1 MTSID
6 ASAGDIKKRT
16 FMDAYIEW
24 FIRWIPDSFFF
35 CLGLTFFVA
44 VCAWIFTDMP
54 FFSFTVKKNLVN
66 AWTDNFWALLA
77 FTMQMTVLLVT
88 GAAVAASPPAK
99 KLLAAIARIPKTPT
113 QVIVVGAVG
122 AFLLGYLHWGIGM
135 MGGIMLGRELFIQ
148 AKLRGIR
155 VHKPILVAVIFLQF
169 QPGSEGLSGA
179 APLFAA
185 SAGYLKNMVTAQYK
199 DITPNLISLADTVAA
214 PAFIL
219 TLIGG
224 LIISVVVCLWMMPK
238 DASKIEEIDDEFV
251 REATATKTVSETE
264 TTFAWVTPADKMNNS
279 RLLMYVL
286 GGVGLAWCGL
296 ILFQQGIL
304 GLSLNNYNFLFLC
317 LGMVLCGNPG
327 LFCKN
332 IREGLDGTWGFVL
345 QFPFYAGIFGL
356 IKESGL
362 GTMIA
367 HLFISVSNAD
377 TFPILAFW
385 YSGLLNIAVPSG
397 GSKFVIE
404 APYIIPAAI
413 ETGAQL
419 KTIIQAYQFGDGLTN
434 MIIPFFAL
442 PYLANFKLEF
452 NRIIPYTFVAVV
464 LTFILETAALRWIL

>member
-1 MTSID
+1 MTTID
-6 ASAGDIKKRT
+6 ARAGDIKKRT

-24 FIRWIPDSFFF
+24 FIRWVPDSFFF
-35 CLGLTFFVA
+35 CLALTVFVA
-44 VCAWIFTDMP
+44 ACAWIFTDMP
-54 FFSFTVKKNLVN
+54 FFSFTQEKNLVN
-66 AWTDNFWALLA
+66 AWTNNFWALLA

-88 GAAVAASPPAK
+88 GAAVAASPPVK
-99 KLLAAIARIPKTPT
+99 KALAAVARIPQTPT
-113 QVIVVGAVG
+113 QVIVTGAIG
-122 AFLLGYLHWGIGM
+122 AALLGYLHWGIGM
-135 MGGIMLGRELFIQ
+135 MGGIMLGRELFVQ
-148 AKLRGIR
+148 AKLRGIK

-185 SAGYLKNMVTAQYK
+185 STGYLKSMVTAQYK
-199 DITPNLISLADTVAA
+199 DLTPNFLSLADTVAA
-214 PAFIL
+214 PMFIL
-219 TLIGG
+219 TLIGAV
-224 LIISVVVCLWMMPK
+224 IISIAVCLLMMPK
-238 DASKIEEIDDEFV
+238 DPAKIEEMDDEYV
-251 REATATKTVSETE
+251 RHATAPVDETAYS
-264 TTFAWVTPADKMNNS
+264 FVTPADKMNNS
-279 RLLMYVL
+279 RIMMYLL
-286 GGVGLAWCGL
+286 GGIGLAWCCL
-296 ILFQQGIL
+296 ILYRQGIT

-452 NRIIPYTFVAVV
+452 NRIIPYTLIAVA
-464 LTFILETAALRWIL
+464 LTFVFETAALWFWL